1 MIRPRV
7 PLDPLIESFI
17 INLVLS
23 LLIAWSIIQ
32 IGSALYADWR
42 CDCPCLGRP

>member
-7 PLDPLIESFI
+7 QLDPLIESFI

-32 IGSALYADWR
+32 IGSALYTDWR
-42 CDCPCLGRP
+42 CECPCLGKP